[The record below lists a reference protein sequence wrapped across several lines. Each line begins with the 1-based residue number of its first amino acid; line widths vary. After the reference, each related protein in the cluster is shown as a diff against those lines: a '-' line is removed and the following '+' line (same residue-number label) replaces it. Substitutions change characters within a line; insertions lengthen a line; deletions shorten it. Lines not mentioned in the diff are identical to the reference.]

1 LRNSILNASL
11 LSFTIETV
19 LSFQHPRITILTA
32 FELSAFRTA
41 GFRGLYFPLSL
52 LRNFIEYVTR
62 AEINVHMAH
71 GKNCI
76 FHFFYVFRPSFAFFF
91 VTHISK
97 VPTVAVH
104 PNKVSRIKENGG
116 RIPFFYP
123 QFLHVTGDFV
133 QLCLLSF
140 LNMSVLWLYK
150 VGINFE
156 RVM

>member
-1 LRNSILNASL
+1 MRNSILNASL
-11 LSFTIETV
+11 LSFTIETA
-19 LSFQHPRITILTA
+19 LSFRHPRITTLTA

-76 FHFFYVFRPSFAFFF
+76 FHFFTFSVRLLHFFF
-91 VTHISK
+91 CVTHISK

-140 LNMSVLWLYK
+140 LNIAVLW
-150 VGINFE
+150 
-156 RVM
+156 